1 MVNAAVPEKP
11 APTPPEPPEL
21 PVRFGIFDWID
32 HNGAAPADLYEQR
45 LQFLEYADAA
55 GFYCYHLAEHQGTP
69 LGMAP
74 SPGVFLA
81 AAAQRT
87 RRLRLG
93 PLVYPLPFYNP
104 LRLLQ
109 EICMLDNLSRG
120 RLEVGLGRGISAY
133 ELDFFDISVEQSR
146 AMFQEALDILL
157 MGLRTGRVSYEGEHY
172 TFKDVDLPLKAWQ
185 RPYPPLWYPTANPDS
200 IRWAASQGIS
210 TVSHYPPMEVMR
222 EHIELYK
229 SVWAEHRN
237 DPARLNAHEPAPKYG
252 ITRHIYL
259 ADTDAQ
265 ALREAK
271 AAFADF
277 IANFNHLRIL
287 NGDDTGRT
295 NYLAD
300 FEGRLAEGLHI
311 VGSPETVRETLRQ
324 HLEIT
329 GANYFAGSF
338 FFGTLTPE
346 QTLNSLRLFAEEV
359 MPAFAAQP
367 AG

>member
-1 MVNAAVPEKP
+1 
-11 APTPPEPPEL
+11 
-21 PVRFGIFDWID
+21 
-32 HNGAAPADLYEQR
+32 
-45 LQFLEYADAA
+45 
-55 GFYCYHLAEHQGTP
+55 
-69 LGMAP
+69 
-74 SPGVFLA
+74 
-81 AAAQRT
+81 
-87 RRLRLG
+87 
-93 PLVYPLPFYNP
+93 
-104 LRLLQ
+104 
-109 EICMLDNLSRG
+109 MLDNLSRG

-133 ELDFFDISVEQSR
+133 ELGFFDISVEQSR

-229 SVWAEHRN
+229 SVWAEHQN

-252 ITRHIYL
+252 ITPPHLPGRHRRPG
-259 ADTDAQ
+259 AAGG
-265 ALREAK
+265 K

-300 FEGRLAEGLHI
+300 FEGTPGRGAAHRRFTGDGTGNPAAAPGDYRRQLLCRLLFLWHPHPGADAELPAAFRR
-311 VGSPETVRETLRQ
+311 GSYARFCR
-324 HLEIT
+324 
-329 GANYFAGSF
+329 S
-338 FFGTLTPE
+338 
-346 QTLNSLRLFAEEV
+346 
-359 MPAFAAQP
+359 P